1 MSETFSTNG
10 SKRAV
15 IYARVSTA
23 AQLDNTSPESQIK
36 HCREYCQERGYSIV
50 TEEIEAIGGS
60 FVLGRTKFN
69 HLLDMAADG
78 QINTIVADIPDRLG
92 RGEAIGQL
100 RLLAKMSGA
109 VIEFAAPGRNTD
121 TVEGMA
127 LDLTDQ
133 LVSGIERQNIRRR
146 MMGGRRDRA
155 REGRVIAPPK
165 SVYGYSIVRE
175 FDDRGRKVGCRL
187 VIREDEAHV
196 VERIFEMCA
205 YDGLSCYAITRRLED
220 LEIPAPKGGKRWGR
234 GTVRSILKNPTYAGT
249 WFYAKNDC
257 ERLDTPDGIKRTT
270 RTRDKADWIPVT
282 VPAIIAQELY
292 DAAQE
297 KMTQNKA
304 WGHKPTTHLYLLRGR
319 IRCVRCQALLV
330 GGAES
335 TTRKDGT
342 PFDTH
347 YKCRKGY
354 ADFAGPHH
362 CEAKRVNGPLVE
374 AAAWD
379 IIREMLLDRTR
390 LLEGIEAERAEE
402 EKAHR
407 IIHATLAD
415 LDVQDEKVHAKIDRW
430 LDLYGDGG
438 MTKKQ
443 YEAKCKDVNREMT
456 QRGKER
462 EKLQKQLAE
471 RKALTVDQQQELENY
486 IAETTEGIDHATYDD
501 KLKYLEWLKVEC
513 LYDDRT
519 TDLVVTGI
527 LGTHTRTLHTA
538 S

>member
-1 MSETFSTNG
+1 MADTFSANG
-10 SKRAV
+10 RRAV
-15 IYARVSTA
+15 IYARVSTT
-23 AQLDNTSPESQIK
+23 AQLDNTSPESQIRR
-36 HCREYCQERGYSIV
+36 CQDYCQKKGYTIV
-50 TEEIEAIGGS
+50 TKETEAIGGS
-60 FVLGRTKFN
+60 FVLSRSKFN
-69 HLLDMAADG
+69 RLLDMAADG

-109 VIEFAAPGRNTD
+109 VIEFAAPGRDTN

-155 REGRVIAPPK
+155 REGRVIASPK
-165 SVYGYSIVRE
+165 SVYGYSTVRE

-187 VIREDEAHV
+187 VIQEDEARV
-196 VERIFEMCA
+196 VEQIFQMCA
-205 YDGLSCYAITRRLED
+205 YDGLSCYAITRQLED
-220 LEIPAPKGGKRWGR
+220 LGISAPKGGKRWGR
-234 GTVRSILKNPTYAGT
+234 GSVRGILKNPTYTGT
-249 WFYAKNDC
+249 WYYAKNDV
-257 ERLDTPDGIKRTT
+257 ERHDTADGIKRTT
-270 RTRDKADWIPVT
+270 RTRDKSEWIPVT
-282 VPAIIAQELY
+282 VPAIVATELY
-292 DAAQE
+292 NAAQD
-297 KMTQNKA
+297 KMTQQKA
-304 WGHKPTTHLYLLRGR
+304 WGHKPTAHLYLLRGR
-319 IRCVRCQALLV
+319 IRCFRCHSLLV
-330 GGAES
+330 GCGES

-342 PFDTH
+342 PYDTH

-362 CEAKRVNGPLVE
+362 CEAKRINGPLVE

-407 IIHATLAD
+407 IIHAALAD
-415 LDVQDEKVHAKIDRW
+415 LDAKDEKAQSKIDRW
-430 LDLYGDGG
+430 LDLYGDEG

-443 YEAKCKDVNREMT
+443 YEAKCKDVESEIKK
-456 QRGKER
+456 RGKER

-486 IAETTEGIDHATYDD
+486 IADTTTGIDGATFDD

-513 LYDDRT
+513 LYDDTT
-519 TDLVVTGI
+519 TDLTVMGI
-527 LGTHTRTLHTA
+527 LGTRTRTLRTA